1 MRIQETD
8 YKWHNN
14 PHPKLRMSRMDMAIA
29 WFEMQGMRA
38 KKDCGYILISVNGE
52 WYELSDQ
59 EMFYRA
65 EQYEAHH
72 VNN

>member
-1 MRIQETD
+1 
-8 YKWHNN
+8 
-14 PHPKLRMSRMDMAIA
+14 MSRMDMAIA

-38 KKDCGYILISVNGE
+38 KKECGYILISVNGE

-65 EQYEAHH
+65 EQYEAYH